1 MGFSIKNFFV
11 KEVPGE
17 EDYPMPETEE
27 VSTETESVEAVNLD
41 SFGHETLIQDIYAS
55 AEIKNEN
62 GIFKVES
69 ISNSLP
75 KETPKATKKATTLS
89 IMNSFG
95 ISVESVI
102 EDAKARLEALASTL
116 AGIEEDCNN
125 FVTESENQIED
136 YKNKIAE
143 LEKAI
148 SDKKAD
154 TKNAHNEITVEEER
168 VAGLMNFIGG
178 EDE

>member
-1 MGFSIKNFFV
+1 MGFSIKEFFV
-11 KEVPGE
+11 KEIPNE
-17 EDYPMPETEE
+17 EEYPIPEMEE
-27 VSTETESVEAVNLD
+27 GSAESESVEAVNLD

-55 AEIKNEN
+55 AEIQNEN

-69 ISNSLP
+69 ISDSLP

-95 ISVESVI
+95 ISVDSVV
-102 EDAKARLEALASTL
+102 EDAKARLDALASTL
-116 AGIEEDCNN
+116 AGIEQDCAD
-125 FVTESENQIED
+125 FVSESENQIED

-148 SDKKAD
+148 ADKKAD

-178 EDE
+178 DDK

>member
-1 MGFSIKNFFV
+1 MGFSIKDFFV
-11 KEVPGE
+11 KELPGE
-17 EDYPMPETEE
+17 EEYPMADTEE

-41 SFGHETLIQDIYAS
+41 NFGHETLIHDIYAS
-55 AEIKNEN
+55 AEIQNEN

-69 ISNSLP
+69 ISDSLP

-95 ISVESVI
+95 ISVDSVI
-102 EDAKARLEALASTL
+102 EDAKARLEALTSTL
-116 AGIEEDCNN
+116 AGIEQDCDD
-125 FVTESENQIED
+125 FVSESENQIED
-136 YKNKIAE
+136 YKTKIAE

-148 SDKKAD
+148 ADKKAD
-154 TKNAHNEITVEEER
+154 TKDAHNEITVEEER

-178 EDE
+178 EDK

>member
-1 MGFSIKNFFV
+1 MGFSIKDFFV
-11 KEVPGE
+11 KEIPNE
-17 EDYPMPETEE
+17 EGYQIPETEE
-27 VSTETESVEAVNLD
+27 SSVESESVEAVNLD

-55 AEIKNEN
+55 AEIQNEN

-69 ISNSLP
+69 ISDSLP

-89 IMNSFG
+89 IMSSFG

-102 EDAKARLEALASTL
+102 EDAKARLDALASTL
-116 AGIEEDCNN
+116 AGIEQDCAD
-125 FVTESENQIED
+125 FVSESENQIED

-148 SDKKAD
+148 ADKKAD

-178 EDE
+178 DDK

>member
-1 MGFSIKNFFV
+1 MGFSIKDFFV
-11 KEVPGE
+11 KELPNE
-17 EDYPMPETEE
+17 EEYPMADTEE

-41 SFGHETLIQDIYAS
+41 NFGHETLIHDIYAS
-55 AEIKNEN
+55 AEIQNEN

-69 ISNSLP
+69 ISDSLP

-95 ISVESVI
+95 ISVDSVI
-102 EDAKARLEALASTL
+102 EDAKARLEALTSTL
-116 AGIEEDCNN
+116 AGIEQDCDD
-125 FVTESENQIED
+125 FVSESENQIED
-136 YKNKIAE
+136 YKTKIAE

-148 SDKKAD
+148 ADKKAD
-154 TKNAHNEITVEEER
+154 TKDAHNEITVEEER

-178 EDE
+178 EDK

>member
-1 MGFSIKNFFV
+1 MGFSIKDFFV
-11 KEVPGE
+11 KEVPSE
-17 EDYPMPETEE
+17 EKYLMPETED
-27 VSTETESVEAVNLD
+27 VFPETEAVEAVNLD
-41 SFGHETLIQDIYAS
+41 NFGHETLIQDIYSS
-55 AEIKNEN
+55 AEIQNEN

-69 ISNSLP
+69 ISDSLP

-89 IMNSFG
+89 IMKSFG
-95 ISVESVI
+95 ISVESVT

-125 FVTESENQIED
+125 FVIESETQIED

-178 EDE
+178 EDK

>member
-1 MGFSIKNFFV
+1 M
-11 KEVPGE
+11 
-17 EDYPMPETEE
+17 
-27 VSTETESVEAVNLD
+27 
-41 SFGHETLIQDIYAS
+41 
-55 AEIKNEN
+55 
-62 GIFKVES
+62 
-69 ISNSLP
+69 
-75 KETPKATKKATTLS
+75 
-89 IMNSFG
+89 
-95 ISVESVI
+95 
-102 EDAKARLEALASTL
+102 EALASTL

-154 TKNAHNEITVEEER
+154 TKDAHNEITVEEER

>member
-1 MGFSIKNFFV
+1 
-11 KEVPGE
+11 
-17 EDYPMPETEE
+17 
-27 VSTETESVEAVNLD
+27 
-41 SFGHETLIQDIYAS
+41 
-55 AEIKNEN
+55 
-62 GIFKVES
+62 
-69 ISNSLP
+69 
-75 KETPKATKKATTLS
+75 
-89 IMNSFG
+89 MNSFG

-154 TKNAHNEITVEEER
+154 TKSAHNEITVEEER